1 MVIKLCIMHAYV
13 NANLCVY
20 KILTILFRFVM
31 ISSYMKVLK
40 MTLFGA
46 NVTFLIQ
53 KDVIDIV
60 FFLYLYLF
68 YT

>member
-31 ISSYMKVLK
+31 ISSYMNVLK
-40 MTLFGA
+40 MTPCVA